1 MAELRTVYFARIDSL
16 EVGPLLLAATAKGLC
31 CLHFFKGT
39 MPSPGK
45 DETWIESPEYLQPY
59 ISQLESYFRGEL
71 REFTFPLDLA
81 GTQFQKDCWQAL
93 LQIPYGKTCSYA
105 DIARAIG
112 RPTAFRAVGQANH
125 DNPVAIVVPC
135 HRVLGANKTLTGYG
149 GGLNTKER
157 LLRLEGATFRV
168 KTETAAN
175 SPVDKT
181 ADAPQASFQY

>member
-1 MAELRTVYFARIDSL
+1 MPELRTVYFARIDSL

-112 RPTAFRAVGQANH
+112 RPTAFRAWARRIMTIQS
-125 DNPVAIVVPC
+125 PLLS
-135 HRVLGANKTLTGYG
+135 RVTGFW
-149 GGLNTKER
+149 ER
-157 LLRLEGATFRV
+157 IRHLRVTVEALILRKDCFA
-168 KTETAAN
+168 
-175 SPVDKT
+175 
-181 ADAPQASFQY
+181 